1 MFDFVS
7 KMTTEQ
13 RMSIIR
19 SFIISKLRSY
29 AHSSKSVSTQL
40 LIEFAKMHKEKE
52 TLDILAKYQTI
63 YDKRKANIET
73 KKKDIVSVGELVEET
88 SEQEDFEE

>member
-1 MFDFVS
+1 
-7 KMTTEQ
+7 
-13 RMSIIR
+13 
-19 SFIISKLRSY
+19 
-29 AHSSKSVSTQL
+29 
-40 LIEFAKMHKEKE
+40 MHKEKE